1 MGAESSSP
9 AMEGAKRGERPC
21 TPPSAARLMK
31 DAPDVKLIVEP
42 QPTPPAD
49 ESRRVDRAPSLR
61 LLCDEMK
68 CHEIKHSSRHFI
80 DHLLRVSFILE
91 DWGCGEQASLC
102 GLFHSV

>member
-21 TPPSAARLMK
+21 TPPSSARLMK

-49 ESRRVDRAPSLR
+49 ESRRVERALSLR
-61 LLCDEMK
+61 LL
-68 CHEIKHSSRHFI
+68 SV
-80 DHLLRVSFILE
+80 LRTE
-91 DWGCGEQASLC
+91 R
-102 GLFHSV
+102 LFPRPRTGRLVPLPCTRRGR